1 MTAISIQLD
10 GDGCWPDLTEK
21 HKQGKVIWDAQLTS
35 VSLLPD
41 GEVTDGFTG
50 EVKQMPILTVRFELP
65 DGMTVLAQVKLDML
79 ETIVRAMR
87 SRMQYIAE
95 LKASGGLDS

>member
-1 MTAISIQLD
+1 MTSISIMMD

-21 HKQGKVIWDAQLTS
+21 HEAGKVIWDAQLAG

-50 EVKQMPILTVRFELP
+50 RTKRVPIVTVRFELP
-65 DGMTVLAQVKLDML
+65 NGTTALAQVKLEML
-79 ETIVRAMR
+79 ESIVRSFKGR
-87 SRMQYIAE
+87 LEYLAE
-95 LKASGGLDS
+95 LKAKGGQDS